1 MTSVDFAVYAL
12 ACIGAIRVARLA
24 LSAMRSSLARAGRAL
39 AQLDAAPVDV
49 TSALANANRKRGP
62 IGLVK

>member
-1 MTSVDFAVYAL
+1 ML
-12 ACIGAIRVARLA
+12 KIL
-24 LSAMRSSLARAGRAL
+24 LAL

-62 IGLVK
+62 IGVVK